1 MAAAAPRLGRVV
13 AFDAPRGIGLIRGD
27 DGVEQAFH
35 ATRLSDGTR
44 AVEVGAAVA
53 FVVGPGARPGSWEA
67 VEVVKTG

>member
-13 AFDAPRGIGLIRGD
+13 AFDPRRGTGLIRGD
-27 DGVEQAFH
+27 DGIERSFH
-35 ATRLSDGTR
+35 ATRLTDGTR
-44 AVEVGAAVA
+44 SVEVDAAVA